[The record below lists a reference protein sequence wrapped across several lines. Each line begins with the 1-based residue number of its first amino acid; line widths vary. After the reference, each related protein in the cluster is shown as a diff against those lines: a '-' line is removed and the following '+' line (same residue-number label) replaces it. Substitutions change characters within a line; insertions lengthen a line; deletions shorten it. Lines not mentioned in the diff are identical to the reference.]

1 MATKLTV
8 NGEER
13 SIDADQN
20 MPLLWALRDELKLTG
35 NKFGCGIAQCGSCT
49 VHVNGESVRSC
60 QAFLGDLDGA
70 DVITI
75 EAVEGPE
82 ADALRQAWTE
92 LDIPQCGY
100 CQSGQIMAA
109 VAMLKNK
116 PNPNE
121 RVIDSTMSGNVC
133 RCVTYHRIRAG
144 IHRAA
149 EILKG

>member
-13 SIDADQN
+13 TIDADPN

-35 NKFGCGIAQCGSCT
+35 TKFGCGIAQCGSCT

-60 QAFLGDLDGA
+60 QAFLSDLDGA
-70 DVITI
+70 EVVTI